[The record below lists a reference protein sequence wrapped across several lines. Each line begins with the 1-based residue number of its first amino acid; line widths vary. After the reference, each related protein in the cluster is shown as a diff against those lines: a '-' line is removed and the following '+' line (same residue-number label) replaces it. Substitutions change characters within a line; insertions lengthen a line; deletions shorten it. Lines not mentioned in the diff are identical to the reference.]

1 MTKGSRSISI
11 RMSNRKILELEE
23 TLKDTTS
30 LAETSTEV
38 TDLKK
43 SLNRAM
49 TRHDEEASR
58 TKTQM
63 DELQKHFDNAGK
75 NVLCFLIIRNDFF
88 YSEKKLTEKDTIIA
102 TKTAEINAME
112 ERYVQYLEK
121 AKMVLRQM
129 DPRNSN
135 SLSHQEIHSLR
146 KQIDDKDRRIKDL
159 EVYLFFFIL
168 FIPSLSSSIERI

>member
-1 MTKGSRSISI
+1 MA
-11 RMSNRKILELEE
+11 NRKILELEA

-30 LAETSTEV
+30 LAETSSEV
-38 TDLKK
+38 NDLKK

-49 TRHDEEASR
+49 TRHEEESSR
-58 TKTQM
+58 TKTQL

-75 NVLCFLIIRNDFF
+75 DIFIQFF
-88 YSEKKLTEKDTIIA
+88 ICISLFFIEKKLAEKDKIIA
-102 TKTAEINAME
+102 AKAAEINAME

-135 SLSHQEIHSLR
+135 SISHQEIQSLK

-159 EVYLFFFIL
+159 EV
-168 FIPSLSSSIERI
+168 

>member
-1 MTKGSRSISI
+1 
-11 RMSNRKILELEE
+11 MSNRKILELEA

-30 LAETSTEV
+30 LAENTTEI

-49 TRHDEEASR
+49 ARHEEESLRA
-58 TKTQM
+58 KNQI
-63 DELQKHFDNAGK
+63 DELQKRLDNAG
-75 NVLCFLIIRNDFF
+75 NNRNYFF
-88 YSEKKLTEKDTIIA
+88 IKIFIFHFNLEKQLTEKDKIITI
-102 TKTAEINAME
+102 KTNDISSME

-135 SLSHQEIHSLR
+135 SMSHQEIQLLR
-146 KQIDDKDRRIKDL
+146 KQIDEKDRRIKDL
-159 EVYLFFFIL
+159 EVHF
-168 FIPSLSSSIERI
+168 